1 MKGGLAFQLPSP
13 MRSSVYASSS
23 FQLFKMIVFHI
34 KISNLKFVTEMFLEC
49 GLRVDLLTAS
59 FHWILS
65 TGYST
70 GQYPRYLLLDAYWR
84 VSNGE
89 SLVERFP
96 SKLLSATHYPTP
108 VCPTVTAMLLASCES
123 HAILQ
128 RSQNFPNFP
137 MYHKVIHN
145 GSCLD
150 HVCRAA

>member
-34 KISNLKFVTEMFLEC
+34 KNSNLKFVTEMFLEC

-96 SKLLSATHYPTP
+96 SKYSLPHITP
-108 VCPTVTAMLLASCES
+108 RQFA
-123 HAILQ
+123 Q
-128 RSQNFPNFP
+128 RSLPC
-137 MYHKVIHN
+137 YSH
-145 GSCLD
+145 
-150 HVCRAA
+150 HVNRMPFCSVLKTFRTFRCIIK